1 MSQHEFQDP
10 SLAPTLIGPS
20 GFDATVSAG
29 DEPDPSRLAAPG
41 TATFRTTVLP
51 RVEHDPSGPNLV
63 NVPRVRYEESSTL
76 GRGGVGEVV
85 RADDNDIHR
94 PVAIKRMLPDIE
106 SPAALARFVDE
117 IRTVG
122 QLEHP
127 NIVPIHDVGLDENG
141 RYYFV
146 MKYVEGET
154 LESIIDKLAAG
165 DPTYHLVYTF
175 ERRTKLIIGV
185 LEALHYAH
193 ARGLIHR
200 DIKPANIMIG
210 PYGEVMLMD
219 WGIAKRIGQASSV
232 PSSQPSSS
240 PDRLAGTHVGSV
252 VGTPAYMS
260 PEQARGDVDRL
271 DARSDIYS
279 LCVVFHE
286 LLCLQHYL
294 AECTSLES
302 VLQGVLAHT
311 PKHPSFVPHPHQS
324 RVPADLGWIVMRGL
338 RKDPSE
344 RYSSVDALL
353 TRLQRRMEGYI
364 DVECPITFTKRVTM
378 AWSRL
383 VDRSPMAA
391 MGMVMLFVLV
401 FSGGMVALA
410 WSVWGL
416 LA

>member
-1 MSQHEFQDP
+1 VSQHEFPDP

-20 GFDATVSAG
+20 AFDATVSAG

-51 RVEHDPSGPNLV
+51 RVEHAPAGPNLV
-63 NVPRVRYEESSTL
+63 NVPRIRYEEGSTL

-85 RADDNDIHR
+85 RANDNDIHR
-94 PVAIKRMLPDIE
+94 PVAIKRMLQDVE

-165 DPTYHLVYTF
+165 DPSYHLVYTF
-175 ERRTKLIIGV
+175 ERRTKLIVGV
-185 LEALHYAH
+185 LEAMQYAH

-200 DIKPANIMIG
+200 DLKPANIMIG
-210 PYGEVMLMD
+210 PYGEVMVMD
-219 WGIAKRIGQASSV
+219 WGIAKRVGEAGA
-232 PSSQPSSS
+232 PSSPRPPS

-260 PEQARGDVDRL
+260 PEQARGDVERL

-302 VLQGVLAHT
+302 VLKGVLEHT

-344 RYSSVDALL
+344 RFTSVEALL

-364 DVECPITFTKRVTM
+364 DVECPITLTKRVTM

-391 MGMVMLFVLV
+391 MGMVMLFALL
-401 FSGGMVALA
+401 FGGGVVALG

-416 LA
+416 LV